1 MISDRILN
9 KISGPSWIRAMF
21 EQGEVLKKKYGA
33 DKVYDF
39 SLGNPDLEPPE
50 ATLASLQNLVNSKE
64 PNLHKYMNNAG
75 YPEVR
80 GKIASHIGKDTGISL
95 TEKHIIM
102 TCGAAGGLN
111 VVLKTV
117 LNPGDEVIVFAPFF
131 GEYSNYIDNFDG
143 KMVLSQCN
151 MQTFQPDLESL
162 ESKITSATKAILLN
176 SPNNPTGA
184 IYGESILKNMAE
196 LISKKEKEFGNN
208 ILIISDE
215 PYTQLVYDGETVPSI
230 LKIFPNSVIVNSFS
244 KSLNLPGDRIGYIAV
259 NSSVPDIDLFIS
271 GLSLSN
277 RILGFVNA
285 PALFQRVVADS
296 LDADINTE
304 VYRERRDFLYHHL
317 TRLGFSCVKPKG
329 AFYLFPKVH
338 LEDDVEFVKRALAY
352 NLLLVPGSS
361 FGGPGHVRISYSV
374 STESIKNSIPAF
386 EALAAEFK

>member
-1 MISDRILN
+1 MISDKVL
-9 KISGPSWIRAMF
+9 KKVSGPSWIRAMF
-21 EQGEVLKKKYGA
+21 DQGEILKKKYGA
-33 DKVYDF
+33 DKVFDF
-39 SLGNPDLEPPE
+39 SLGNPDQEPPE
-50 ATLASLQNLVNSKE
+50 ETLASLRKLVNSQE

-80 GKIASHIGKDTGISL
+80 NAIASYIGKETGIALS
-95 TEKHIIM
+95 EKHIIM

-143 KMVLSQCN
+143 RMVVSQCN
-151 MQTFQPDLESL
+151 METFQPDLENL
-162 ESKITSATKAILLN
+162 ESKITSATKAIILN

-184 IYGESILKNMAE
+184 IYEEAILKDMAK
-196 LISKKEKEFGNN
+196 LIQKKEKELGNN
-208 ILIISDE
+208 ILVISDE
-215 PYTQLVYDGETVPSI
+215 PYTRLVYDGETVPSV
-230 LKIFPNSVIVNSFS
+230 LKIFPKSVIVNSFS

-259 NSSVPDIDLFIS
+259 NSTVPDAELFIN

-296 LDADINTE
+296 LNVDVNIN
-304 VYRERRDFLYHHL
+304 VYLERRDFLYHHL

-338 LEDDVEFVKRALAY
+338 LEDDVEFVKRAQAH
-352 NLLLVPGSS
+352 NLLLVPGSG

-374 STESIKNSIPAF
+374 DMESM
-386 EALAAEFK
+386 L